1 MLRRLEKGL
10 NSAKMKSQP
19 TEGSS
24 PFQADEHRTSPQQ
37 AMPYSSNPP
46 PSHPSYPPPQA
57 SSSSYSAPER
67 PHSPHAYPN
76 YHQASGSYT
85 SSAIEAR
92 IPIRIEEEED
102 DEPDRNDE
110 AFIPA
115 KLIKQESSF
124 FRTILNPE
132 EPPPIPRRS
141 ESFTP
146 PVIPSPLSATDLGDP
161 ITAGVITDA
170 EAKTLFDAFFLRL
183 NPFINLFDPALH
195 TVPYVRS
202 RSHFLFTV
210 LIMASCKFF
219 KTNKYKYCQ
228 RLANAYA
235 NRAFLEDWKSIEVA
249 QAYACMTYW
258 KEPDDTVGLL
268 YFCMSDLV
276 LTLHFQRT
284 WTFVGLVCV
293 IPSHDFPC

>member
-10 NSAKMKSQP
+10 NTAKMKSQP
-19 TEGSS
+19 AEGSS

-37 AMPYSSNPP
+37 AMPYASNP
-46 PSHPSYPPPQA
+46 SLHPSYPPPPP
-57 SSSSYSAPER
+57 SSSYSAPER
-67 PHSPHAYPN
+67 PPSPHAYQT
-76 YHQASGSYT
+76 YHQASGSYVPPT
-85 SSAIEAR
+85 TEVRPVVR
-92 IPIRIEEEED
+92 IDEEDD

-115 KLIKQESSF
+115 KLIKQESLRNSF

-132 EPPPIPRRS
+132 EAPPPIPRRS

-146 PVIPSPLSATDLGDP
+146 PQIPSPLSTADLSDP
-161 ITAGVITDA
+161 IGAGVITDA

-202 RSHFLFTV
+202 KSPFLFTV
-210 LIMASCKFF
+210 LVMATCKFF
-219 KTNKYKYCQ
+219 KTSKYKYCQ

-258 KEPDDTVGLL
+258 KEPDDTVKSLL
-268 YFCMSDLV
+268 LQAQFCV
-276 LTLHFQRT
+276 
-284 WTFVGLVCV
+284 
-293 IPSHDFPC
+293 DFLFSEDMDFRRHGV

>member
-1 MLRRLEKGL
+1 
-10 NSAKMKSQP
+10 MKSQP

-24 PFQADEHRTSPQQ
+24 PFQADEHRSSPQQ
-37 AMPYSSNPP
+37 AMPYPSHPP
-46 PSHPSYPPPQA
+46 HAHPSYPAPQP

-67 PHSPHAYPN
+67 PLSPHAYQN
-76 YHQASGSYT
+76 YHQPSGSY
-85 SSAIEAR
+85 SIEAR
-92 IPIRIEEEED
+92 PTAIRVEEEED

-115 KLIKQESSF
+115 KLIKQEGLRNSF

-132 EPPPIPRRS
+132 EAPPPIPARS

-146 PVIPSPLSATDLGDP
+146 PQIPSPLSAADLGDP
-161 ITAGVITDA
+161 ISAGVITDA

-219 KTNKYKYCQ
+219 RTSKYKYCQ

-235 NRAFLEDWKSIEVA
+235 NRAFIEDWKSIEIA

-258 KEPDDTVGLL
+258 KEPDDTVG
-268 YFCMSDLV
+268 
-276 LTLHFQRT
+276 
-284 WTFVGLVCV
+284 
-293 IPSHDFPC
+293 PSHSHWILS